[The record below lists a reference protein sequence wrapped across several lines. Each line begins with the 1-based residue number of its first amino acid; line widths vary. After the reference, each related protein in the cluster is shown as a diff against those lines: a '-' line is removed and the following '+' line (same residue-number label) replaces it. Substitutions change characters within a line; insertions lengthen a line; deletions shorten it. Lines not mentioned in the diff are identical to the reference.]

1 METSIAEVES
11 PQVQEEQFSI
21 ENASTDD
28 LRNALGI
35 TPETHDHE
43 PVAEEQI
50 PETVAQEP
58 QAEGQEPQAEET
70 QPETENQEVAAS
82 ETEDDEEEEKL
93 GKRRIRPRN
102 ELDQQVI
109 DLYRSEGFNG
119 SFADASRIIY
129 GQNAEPAPQSISPN
143 QEQVEATEPDPISG
157 IDKQADDIRAS
168 ILELEGK
175 VEKAAEDLET
185 TEALRLQREIM
196 KQELQLQNLTLRKQQ
211 MEQEKE
217 QQVYQSHRSK
227 AMESRDRVYER
238 FPALQ
243 DKQSVYRK
251 QFDDFVSQAQTDPDY
266 AAVFESPRWPEL
278 IASEFAALNP
288 MQQAPAEQAAPAPAP
303 QVPQQATPQ
312 MGTQAKVL
320 TTGTTAQPVNT
331 PATREGLLQQLPNM
345 DTKDIYSLLGSPG
358 GAQPLR

>member
-11 PQVQEEQFSI
+11 PQTTEEQFSI

-28 LRNALGI
+28 IRNALGV
-35 TPETHDHE
+35 TPETHDHQPE
-43 PVAEEQI
+43 TVAEEQI
-50 PETVAQEP
+50 PEN
-58 QAEGQEPQAEET
+58 EGQEPQAESQEPEAAA
-70 QPETENQEVAAS
+70 PETEAED
-82 ETEDDEEEEKL
+82 TEGGDEEEKL

-109 DLYRSEGFNG
+109 DLYRSEGFSG

-129 GQNAEPAPQSISPN
+129 GQNAEPVSQSISPN

-157 IDKQADDIRAS
+157 IDKEADDIRAS

-217 QQVYQSHRSK
+217 QQVYQSHRTR

-238 FPALQ
+238 FPQLQ

-251 QFDDFVSQAQTDPDY
+251 QFDDFVSKAQTDPDY

-278 IASEFAALNP
+278 IASEFASFNP
-288 MQQAPAEQAAPAPAP
+288 PPVAQQQAPVPQAP
-303 QVPQQATPQ
+303 QPQAPQ

-320 TTGTTAQPVNT
+320 TTGTTAQPVNS
-331 PATREGLLQQLPNM
+331 PVTREGLLQNLPNM
-345 DTKDIYSLLGSPG
+345 DTKDLYALLGSPG
-358 GAQPLR
+358 GAKPLR

>member
-1 METSIAEVES
+1 METSIAEVDS

-35 TPETHDHE
+35 TPEAQDLQPET
-43 PVAEEQI
+43 VAEEQI

-70 QPETENQEVAAS
+70 QPETEATAPAS
-82 ETEDDEEEEKL
+82 ETENDDEEKL

-129 GQNAEPAPQSISPN
+129 GQNAEPTPQSISPN
-143 QEQVEATEPDPISG
+143 QEQVEAAEPDPISG

-211 MEQEKE
+211 MEQDRE

-227 AMESRDRVYER
+227 AMESRDRVYSR

-288 MQQAPAEQAAPAPAP
+288 MQQAPAEQAQPAP

>member
-1 METSIAEVES
+1 METSTAEVES
-11 PQVQEEQFSI
+11 PQTTEEQFSI

-28 LRNALGI
+28 IRNALGV
-35 TPETHDHE
+35 TPETHDHQPE

-50 PETVAQEP
+50 PETEEP
-58 QAEGQEPQAEET
+58 QAESLESQSEGQEPEAAA
-70 QPETENQEVAAS
+70 PETE
-82 ETEDDEEEEKL
+82 EDEEKL

-109 DLYRSEGFNG
+109 DLYRSEGFSG

-129 GQNAEPAPQSISPN
+129 GQSAEPAPQSISPN
-143 QEQVEATEPDPISG
+143 QDQVEATEPDPISG
-157 IDKQADDIRAS
+157 IDKEADDIRAS

-196 KQELQLQNLTLRKQQ
+196 KQELKLQNLTLRKQQ
-211 MEQEKE
+211 VEQERE

-238 FPALQ
+238 FPQLQ

-251 QFDDFVSQAQTDPDY
+251 QFDDFVSQAQSDPDY

-288 MQQAPAEQAAPAPAP
+288 MQQAQQAQPEPAPAP
-303 QVPQQATPQ
+303 QVPQQTAPQ

-345 DTKDIYSLLGSPG
+345 NSKDIYSLLGSPG

>member
-11 PQVQEEQFSI
+11 PQTTEEQFSI

-28 LRNALGI
+28 IRNALGV
-35 TPETHDHE
+35 TPETHDHQPE
-43 PVAEEQI
+43 TVSEEQI
-50 PETVAQEP
+50 PENEDQEP
-58 QAEGQEPQAEET
+58 E
-70 QPETENQEVAAS
+70 AAAR
-82 ETEDDEEEEKL
+82 EFEDDGDEEEEKL

-109 DLYRSEGFNG
+109 DLYRSEGFSG

-129 GQNAEPAPQSISPN
+129 GQNAEPVSRSISPN
-143 QEQVEATEPDPISG
+143 QDQVEVTEPDPISG

-211 MEQEKE
+211 MEQDRE

-238 FPALQ
+238 FPQLK

-251 QFDDFVSQAQTDPDY
+251 QFDDFVSQAQSDPDY

-288 MQQAPAEQAAPAPAP
+288 MQQAPQAQPAP
-303 QVPQQATPQ
+303 QVPQQTAPQ

-331 PATREGLLQQLPNM
+331 PATREGLLQQLPHMN
-345 DTKDIYSLLGSPG
+345 TKDIYSLLGSPG

>member
-1 METSIAEVES
+1 METSTAEVES

-35 TPETHDHE
+35 TPEAQDPQPET
-43 PVAEEQI
+43 VAAEQI
-50 PETVAQEP
+50 PEP
-58 QAEGQEPQAEET
+58 QVESQEPQAEET
-70 QPETENQEVAAS
+70 QPEAETQEVAAS
-82 ETEDDEEEEKL
+82 ETEDDEEEKL

-288 MQQAPAEQAAPAPAP
+288 MQQAPAETVAPAPAP
-303 QVPQQATPQ
+303 QATPQ

-331 PATREGLLQQLPNM
+331 PATREGLLQQLPSM

>member
-1 METSIAEVES
+1 METSTAEVES

-21 ENASTDD
+21 ENASTED

-35 TPETHDHE
+35 TPEAQDLQ

-50 PETVAQEP
+50 PETED
-58 QAEGQEPQAEET
+58 EGHEPQAEEA
-70 QPETENQEVAAS
+70 QPEAAMPEDS
-82 ETEDDEEEEKL
+82 EDDEEEKL

-143 QEQVEATEPDPISG
+143 QEQVEASEPDPISG

-211 MEQEKE
+211 MEQERE

-227 AMESRDRVYER
+227 AMESRDRVYAR

-288 MQQAPAEQAAPAPAP
+288 MQQAPAPEAVAPAP
-303 QVPQQATPQ
+303 QVPQQTAPQ

>member
-1 METSIAEVES
+1 METDIAEVDS
-11 PQVQEEQFSI
+11 PQVEEQFSI

-35 TPETHDHE
+35 TSDQPAADVQPETEDQIPE
-43 PVAEEQI
+43 SYAEEQQ
-50 PETVAQEP
+50 PEV
-58 QAEGQEPQAEET
+58 EGQEPQFEEE
-70 QPETENQEVAAS
+70 QETE
-82 ETEDDEEEEKL
+82 TEEQL
-93 GKRRIRPRN
+93 AKRRVRPRN

-129 GQNAEPAPQSISPN
+129 GQNVEPTPQNNLPT
-143 QEQVEATEPDPISG
+143 QEVEASEPDPISG
-157 IDKQADDIRAS
+157 LDKQADDIRAS

-185 TEALRLQREIM
+185 TEALKLQREIM
-196 KQELQLQNLTLRKQQ
+196 KQELQLQNLTIQKQQ
-211 MEQEKE
+211 LERET
-217 QQVYQSHRSK
+217 QQQAYQSHRSK

-238 FPALQ
+238 FPQLQ

-251 QFDDFVSQAQTDPDY
+251 QFDDFVSQAQSDPDY

-278 IASEFAALNP
+278 IASEFASFNP
-288 MQQAPAEQAAPAPAP
+288 PPVAPQQAPVPQAP
-303 QVPQQATPQ
+303 QPQAPQ

-320 TTGTTAQPVNT
+320 TTGTTAQPVNS
-331 PATREGLLQQLPNM
+331 PVTREGLLQNLPNM
-345 DTKDIYSLLGSPG
+345 DTKDLYALLGSPG

>member
-11 PQVQEEQFSI
+11 PQTTEEQFSI

-28 LRNALGI
+28 IRNALGV
-35 TPETHDHE
+35 TPETHDHQPE
-43 PVAEEQI
+43 TVAEEQI
-50 PETVAQEP
+50 PEN
-58 QAEGQEPQAEET
+58 EGQEPQAESQEPEAAA
-70 QPETENQEVAAS
+70 PETEA
-82 ETEDDEEEEKL
+82 EDAEGGDEEEKL

-109 DLYRSEGFNG
+109 DLYRSEGFSG

-157 IDKQADDIRAS
+157 IDKEADDIRAS

-211 MEQEKE
+211 VEQERE
-217 QQVYQSHRSK
+217 QQVYQSHRTR

-238 FPALQ
+238 FPQLQ

-251 QFDDFVSQAQTDPDY
+251 QFDDFVSQAQSDPDY

-288 MQQAPAEQAAPAPAP
+288 MQQAQQAQPAPAP
-303 QVPQQATPQ
+303 QVPQQTAPQ

-345 DTKDIYSLLGSPG
+345 NTKDIYSLLGSPG